1 VAERS
6 GSASPD
12 TMSSP
17 SQSAVRGAS
26 RCTCASTG
34 EVGSGAAMTDATT
47 RPPSDDAYIIAVSRA
62 LAARNEQ
69 IKFAETEVT
78 EAGAFK
84 IAVSILPLEGEPP
97 SSIAARTAST
107 TVLLRRDIAHGRR
120 TALEK
125 AMAVEREDDVA
136 GRSP

>member
-1 VAERS
+1 
-6 GSASPD
+6 
-12 TMSSP
+12 MI
-17 SQSAVRGAS
+17 
-26 RCTCASTG
+26 
-34 EVGSGAAMTDATT
+34 
-47 RPPSDDAYIIAVSRA
+47 DDAYILAVART

-84 IAVSILPLEGEPP
+84 ITVFIIPMEGEPP
-97 SSIAARTAST
+97 WEEIAVRTAST

-120 TALEK
+120 VALEK
-125 AMAVEREDDVA
+125 AMAVECEDDAA